1 MTLPELDIARLT
13 ERGATY
19 SVTPEG
25 GMLCVVMQNYQLPD
39 GYDTATSDL
48 LLRLSPG
55 YPDVQPDMWWFNP
68 PIRRKDGK
76 GIQATEVVEHHMGKP
91 WQRWSRHFNPGQWR
105 PGTDNLESYLALV
118 RSELE
123 RCAR

>member
-1 MTLPELDIARLT
+1 MTLPEFDTARLT
-13 ERGATY
+13 ERGTNY

-25 GMLCVVMQNYQLPD
+25 GMLCVVMQNYALPQ
-39 GYDTATSDL
+39 GYDPPASDL

-55 YPDVQPDMWWFNP
+55 YPDVPPDMWWFNP
-68 PIRRKDGK
+68 TVRRKDGR
-76 GIQATEVVEHHMGKP
+76 GIQAADAVEHHLGKA

-105 PGTDNLESYLALV
+105 PGTDNLESFLALV

-123 RCAR
+123 RCAK